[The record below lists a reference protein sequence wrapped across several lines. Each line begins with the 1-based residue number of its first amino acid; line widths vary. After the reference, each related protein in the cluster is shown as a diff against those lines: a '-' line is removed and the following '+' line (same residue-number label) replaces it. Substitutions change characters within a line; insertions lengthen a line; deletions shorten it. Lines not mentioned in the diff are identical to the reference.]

1 MKIIQNE
8 NILYETHG
16 SCRSFDISLSAL
28 KTAVKA
34 IDPSILIKKS
44 VQINDNNILTIKDV
58 KGFCIGKM
66 ENYKIP
72 KIIEFRDNLPRNEQ
86 GKILRNTL

>member
-44 VQINDNNILTIKDV
+44 VQINDNNILTINDV
-58 KGFCIGKM
+58 KGTKYFF
-66 ENYKIP
+66 N
-72 KIIEFRDNLPRNEQ
+72 FSL
-86 GKILRNTL
+86 IL